1 MQTAQRV
8 VIEMPATL
16 INSGAGEKDSKM
28 PVAAYA
34 RVSTDREEQEDSF
47 ERQVEHY
54 TQLIQQQE
62 SWEFVEVYA
71 DPGISGTKAEKRPNF
86 MRMIEDC
93 RQGKIKRILVKS
105 ISRFARNTIDALLYI
120 RELRDLGVGITF
132 ETENIDT
139 LTQGG
144 EVLLT
149 ILAAI
154 AEEESRS
161 ISKNVRWAFQRKFKQ
176 GDVMINTGIMLGY
189 KKVGKDEN
197 GNSVYKIV
205 EEEAEIVRR
214 IYREYVMGKSI
225 TGICRDLEKD
235 GITTKLGS
243 TKWRPSTVKKM
254 LMNTILKTAT
264 LQ

>member
-16 INSGAGEKDSKM
+16 INSGAGKKANKM

-105 ISRFARNTIDALLYI
+105 ISRFARNTIDALVYI
-120 RELRDLGVGITF
+120 REFSSNR
-132 ETENIDT
+132 
-139 LTQGG
+139 
-144 EVLLT
+144 
-149 ILAAI
+149 
-154 AEEESRS
+154 R
-161 ISKNVRWAFQRKFKQ
+161 
-176 GDVMINTGIMLGY
+176 
-189 KKVGKDEN
+189 
-197 GNSVYKIV
+197 
-205 EEEAEIVRR
+205 RR
-214 IYREYVMGKSI
+214 IAVNK
-225 TGICRDLEKD
+225 
-235 GITTKLGS
+235 
-243 TKWRPSTVKKM
+243 
-254 LMNTILKTAT
+254 
-264 LQ
+264 